1 MSPCCLLQ
9 HSNRI
14 GLSIS
19 CLVQLT
25 SPSSTRNNELNCAS
39 RCGYLS
45 VSLNLVG
52 VVLEP
57 NFPALQNTR
66 GLQPTLTGITSA
78 SGVFRSSVNSMEPA
92 KTCLRLSSGLCSL
105 VFLHETSKSLVTG
118 LGHPL
123 GGSCQRHTCFR
134 LTPHPPPEVIS
145 RHGTSAKTVN
155 RYANYA
161 VHQISPF
168 KLIWRPCRVLSVA
181 IRPIQQAP
189 GEPCL
194 NARRPAA
201 RKSRPLGG
209 MRNGEVSWGSRC
221 GLGLYWKTSA
231 SFQHVSGRDNR
242 PQSRCQAP
250 AQQDQQREAQP
261 GKHVPSCRKLIAKLR
276 HQSPNFG
283 TARR

>member
-39 RCGYLS
+39 RRGYLS
-45 VSLNLVG
+45 VSLILVG

-66 GLQPTLTGITSA
+66 GLQPTLTGFTSA

-105 VFLHETSKSLVTG
+105 AFLHETSKSLVTG

-134 LTPHPPPEVIS
+134 LTPLPPPEVIS
-145 RHGTSAKTVN
+145 RHRISAKTVN
-155 RYANYA
+155 RSTNYA
-161 VHQISPF
+161 APRHFPF
-168 KLIWRPCRVLSVA
+168 KLSRGLCGIFTAAVWPVEIAS
-181 IRPIQQAP
+181 
-189 GEPCL
+189 GEPHL
-194 NARRPAA
+194 NARTR
-201 RKSRPLGG
+201 GQ
-209 MRNGEVSWGSRC
+209 E
-221 GLGLYWKTSA
+221 
-231 SFQHVSGRDNR
+231 
-242 PQSRCQAP
+242 
-250 AQQDQQREAQP
+250 
-261 GKHVPSCRKLIAKLR
+261 
-276 HQSPNFG
+276 
-283 TARR
+283 